1 MSRWLESHVYIA
13 EWIAAL
19 AVVRSLWQDSVRP
32 ILVSTK
38 RAVSVAAGY
47 VFVRGLLLYLRLFS
61 SKESL
66 KEAVNL
72 LVFVVIA
79 AVFAESLKKAKNQ
92 TNEPTWTW

>member
-1 MSRWLESHVYIA
+1 
-13 EWIAAL
+13 
-19 AVVRSLWQDSVRP
+19 
-32 ILVSTK
+32 
-38 RAVSVAAGY
+38 
-47 VFVRGLLLYLRLFS
+47 LLLYLRLFS